1 MVFAKMKCRNELNA
15 QNMTVAPYPM
25 TQEKQYS
32 DGQTYV
38 KQKLKTHPK
47 IKQ

>member
-1 MVFAKMKCRNELNA
+1 MVFTKMKCRNELNA

-25 TQEKQYS
+25 IQQKQYS

-38 KQKLKTHPK
+38 KQKLKQHLK
-47 IKQ
+47 IKK